1 MVLDDALDCHHDPHL
16 KVVASGAD
24 SLKREVTLPTAPN
37 FRLPQLSLKNARCLT
52 ASVILLG
59 AIFASVRSLANES
72 CQALVL
78 RNVSSTEAGSLRK
91 TGQRLND
98 VTAYRINRR
107 TFADEFCEHHG
118 DCFPIHIVEAHR
130 RVQTLK
136 LLNCEINKSDR
147 SIGARYVVFGTELV
161 RTSLSPVQLRIR
173 NLRDRLLSLGFC
185 GRCSN
190 ELATEFIRRPQSQCS
205 TLIGDALK
213 GQQSAFYD
221 LNRGGCFAH
230 SK

>member
-1 MVLDDALDCHHDPHL
+1 MDCHHGPQL
-16 KVVASGAD
+16 KVVASGGNN
-24 SLKREVTLPTAPN
+24 LKNRVTLGN
-37 FRLPQLSLKNARCLT
+37 VSIFLLPQLRVKGAGLPM
-52 ASVILLG
+52 ASVLILG
-59 AIFASVRSLANES
+59 AIFASARSLANES

-78 RNVSSTEAGSLRK
+78 RNVSSTEAGSLHR

-118 DCFPIHIVEAHR
+118 DCFPVHIVEAHR

-147 SIGARYVVFGTELV
+147 SIGARYVVYGTELA
-161 RTSLSPVQLRIR
+161 RTSLTPVEIRIR

-213 GQQSAFYD
+213 GQQRAFYD
-221 LNRGGCFAH
+221 LNRGGCFPH